1 MKTKKA
7 AKSQVKFDTQKAFAG
22 MGAAVEILMK
32 AAPNA
37 FSHKVEC
44 KEVQG
49 KLRSQRIAA

>member
-32 AAPNA
+32 AAPNVFA
-37 FSHKVEC
+37 HKVEC